1 MPGLDGY
8 DLAEAIRAL
17 PGKKDALIM
26 MLTSLADAGQRS
38 RCHQLGITAVLTKPV
53 MRPEL
58 LHAIVGVLRG
68 DPTVKE
74 RVKSLAS
81 EPMLRP
87 LQILLAEDNRVNQM
101 VAVAIL
107 SKRGHIV
114 RVALNGQ
121 EALEAF
127 ERERFDL
134 VLMDVQMP
142 VMGGYETTAAIRAV
156 EQTAGGHI
164 PIIALTAHAMKG
176 DRELCLAAGM
186 DGYLTKPIKPLALIQ
201 EVERLT
207 AGNEPA
213 AIGERGTEDAGLL
226 DHFMGDAELL
236 CGVAEAFLESESG
249 MRSQL
254 AGALSC
260 NDGMEVSRT
269 AHTLKGSVGNFG
281 AEKAVA
287 LAQELEL
294 IGRGTDLTGAGQVF
308 EALVDTL
315 DNLRSQL
322 DCTVRAHRGGAD

>member
-68 DPTVKE
+68 DPAVKE
-74 RVKSLAS
+74 RVKPLAS

-186 DGYLTKPIKPLALIQ
+186 DGYLNKPIKPLALIQ

-207 AGNEPA
+207 AVNEPA

-236 CGVAEAFLESESG
+236 LRCCRGLPGIRVGHALAARRSAVVQRRHGGLAYGSHTQGVGWELRRRKG
-249 MRSQL
+249 RGPGPR
-254 AGALSC
+254 AGAHGSG
-260 NDGMEVSRT
+260 NRPDRRRT
-269 AHTLKGSVGNFG
+269 SL
-281 AEKAVA
+281 
-287 LAQELEL
+287 
-294 IGRGTDLTGAGQVF
+294 
-308 EALVDTL
+308 
-315 DNLRSQL
+315 
-322 DCTVRAHRGGAD
+322 